1 MAQRV
6 RRPVTCY
13 IDRTFSIAILEVNK
27 KVYEEAKSILYGE
40 TDWTLHIFLI
50 FRGSKIHGSDVDSAL
65 HSLSRSNKFPYVR
78 TCILDVRLFR
88 GKSDENNTNFS
99 GVDTLRA
106 NIKIV
111 RQALSRARGLRCIEV
126 SWRNYFNRDPA
137 EPRCR
142 SLEPLGQLPIK
153 YKLTI
158 GKVESTVERSD
169 EDLTYWP
176 DMLKAFRVMLFR
188 GAYVKDIHT
197 G

>member
-13 IDRTFSIAILEVNK
+13 IDRTFHTAILGVNK

-65 HSLSRSNKFPYVR
+65 HSLSRSDKFPYVR
-78 TCILDVRLFR
+78 TCILDIRLFR
-88 GKSDENNTNFS
+88 GKSDNFS
-99 GVDTLRA
+99 GVSTLRA
-106 NIKIV
+106 NIKTV
-111 RQALSRARGLRCIEV
+111 RQVLSRARGLRCIEV
-126 SWRNYFNRDPA
+126 SWRSYFNRDPT

-153 YKLTI
+153 YRLTI
-158 GKVESTVERSD
+158 GKVEKTVERSD
-169 EDLTYWP
+169 DDLSDWP